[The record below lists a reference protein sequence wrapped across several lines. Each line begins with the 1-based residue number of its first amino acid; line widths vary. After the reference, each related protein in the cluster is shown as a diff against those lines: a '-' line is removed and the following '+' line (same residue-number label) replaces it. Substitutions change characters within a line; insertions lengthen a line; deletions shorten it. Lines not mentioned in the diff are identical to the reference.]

1 MSLRGAPKGAP
12 LFMELTMTWH
22 LNEDISYCQL
32 DGRLYFLDLQ
42 HDRYFQL
49 SKPLEHDFLLYLES
63 PGDADLDIGNLIRH
77 NLLSQTSATSRLLP
91 HPGLAPPSQSLL
103 EAASSVGRIDPS
115 MALDVFLSVV
125 AIRWQLKTRPLK
137 IILETL
143 AQYRHRRTRLVAID
157 EAETRRRIEEAAAAF
172 NHIRPYVPIETRCLI
187 DSLAMIRYLAK
198 RRLHA
203 HLVMGVSCDPFSA
216 HAWVQY
222 GPLILNDTVGN
233 ALAHVPIRVI

>member
-1 MSLRGAPKGAP
+1 MAR
-12 LFMELTMTWH
+12 H

-32 DGRLYFLDLQ
+32 DGHLYFLDLQ

-49 SKPLEHDFLLYLES
+49 SQPLEHDFLRYLES
-63 PGDADLDIGNLIRH
+63 PDHADLDIGNLIRN
-77 NLLSQTSATSRLLP
+77 NLLSQTSATSSALP
-91 HPGLAPPSQSLL
+91 YPALGPPSQSLI
-103 EAASSVGRIDPS
+103 EATSLGCRIAPT
-115 MALDVFLSVV
+115 MILDVFLSVV
-125 AIRWQLKTRPLK
+125 AMRWQLKTRPLK
-137 IILETL
+137 IILQML
-143 AQYRHRRTRLVAID
+143 AQYRHRRTRLVAND

-187 DSLAMIRYLAK
+187 DSLAMIRYLAR